1 MDRVQADGKKAS
13 SICLRFLAPLEPGLK
28 QIFDGFRKVMT
39 IELNYSD
46 DIEDPLVHRENR
58 RYSQLARVLRDSTLV
73 DVDCWSRVP
82 GVPLSPG
89 VIEDVIRKE
98 LDKLETGEDG

>member
-1 MDRVQADGKKAS
+1 
-13 SICLRFLAPLEPGLK
+13 
-28 QIFDGFRKVMT
+28 MT
-39 IELNYSD
+39 VELNYSD

-58 RYSQLARVLRDSTLV
+58 RYSQLARILRNTTLV

-89 VIEDVIRKE
+89 TIARVIRQE
-98 LDKLETGEDG
+98 LRKLDSEESA